1 LIDHFVFVIVFLAG
15 DFALVDFAL
24 FGVARLAVVFAF
36 ALALGDGR
44 STGWKQPP
52 MGWVLTVR
60 MKIFPFFLALGLSII
75 KNSRDNFLVINK
87 GEPVATMDIDDD
99 ICRGCSF
106 EPFEPFAP
114 FCQTGHIEFEWAPAA
129 IGVPGDLDRSKE

>member
-87 GEPVATMDIDDD
+87 GSLLPRWTSMMISAKAARLNLLNLLLLFVKPAT
-99 ICRGCSF
+99 SSLS
-106 EPFEPFAP
+106 
-114 FCQTGHIEFEWAPAA
+114 GHPQ
-129 IGVPGDLDRSKE
+129 L